1 MVTKRVNVLWAIL
14 GVVGGMALGAWY
26 MGSRIQS
33 PAEMAARTA
42 APEPSAILV
51 PVESRVLSSDVV
63 TRGTVRFGLP
73 QPISIAPSTVKGGI
87 GLISSLPRPNT
98 GFGEGEVILSASGRP
113 VFVLRGETPAFRDM
127 APGTSGGDVRQL
139 EEALARLGFDPGI
152 VDGNYDQKTSAAVE
166 RLYQKAG
173 WDPFGPTREQ
183 RAAVLALEKDWSD
196 AARGRLAAET
206 ARETAAK
213 GVAAARATAEQ
224 STRLAALDVAA
235 RIGSSRQLADMRA
248 GKSLALEAERARAT
262 HSTAAAEADV
272 AAQVADRALI
282 VLDPR
287 QTETARAAAEA
298 KLKVARS
305 AQRKT
310 KLEADLAIQN
320 AVREA
325 SLAEERI
332 KVAEGAV
339 NAARLEGERSGR
351 AALELQTLAEFDVKL
366 ATERFERLDHELTAA
381 RAKLGVQVP
390 ADEVVFIP
398 SLPIRVHEVTA
409 SVAANASGPVMS
421 VTDNQLSIDSQ
432 LPLEAAPL
440 VKPGMT
446 VAIDEQAL
454 GIKATGVVET
464 VANTPGTRGVD
475 GYHFYLG
482 VKVET
487 TPVLLAGFSVRL
499 TIPIETSKG
508 AVTAVPTSAVSLA
521 ADGTSRVLIDRGGK
535 QEYVT
540 VQPGLSTGGYV
551 EVNTPN
557 GRLAPGQLVVVG
569 YKASEPA
576 AAK

>member
-1 MVTKRVNVLWAIL
+1 MAAKRVNVLWAIL
-14 GVVGGMALGAWY
+14 GAVGGMALGAWY

-73 QPISIAPSTVKGGI
+73 QPISIAPSTVKGAV
-87 GLISSLPRPNT
+87 GLISSLPRPNAN
-98 GFGEGEVILSASGRP
+98 FGEGEVILSASGRP
-113 VFVLRGETPAFRDM
+113 VFVLSGAAPAFRDM

-139 EEALARLGFDPGI
+139 EEALARLGFDPGT

-166 RLYQKAG
+166 RMYKKAG
-173 WDPFGPTREQ
+173 WDPYAPTREQ
-183 RAAVLALEKDWSD
+183 RAAVVALEREWSD
-196 AARGRLAAET
+196 AARAQLAAEAT
-206 ARETAAK
+206 RETAMKA
-213 GVAAARATAEQ
+213 VAAARAIAEQ
-224 STRLAALDVAA
+224 NTRQAALDSAA
-235 RIGSSRQLADMRA
+235 RVGDSRQLADARS
-248 GKSLALEAERARAT
+248 GKSLALETERARAA
-262 HSTAAAEADV
+262 HSATAASADV
-272 AAQVADRALI
+272 ATQMADRALI

-298 KLKVARS
+298 KLKVARA
-305 AQRKT
+305 AQRKA
-310 KLEADLAIQN
+310 KMEADLAIQT
-320 AVREA
+320 ASREA
-325 SLAEERI
+325 ALVDERI
-332 KVAEGAV
+332 RVAEGAV
-339 NAARLEGERSGR
+339 KAARLEGERSVR
-351 AALELQTLAEFDVKL
+351 AAQEQQSLAEFDVKV
-366 ATERFERLDHELTAA
+366 ATERAERLASELAAA

-398 SLPIRVHEVTA
+398 SLPIRVNEVTA
-409 SVAANASGPVMS
+409 AVAANASGPVMS

-440 VKPGMT
+440 VKPGMK

-454 GIKATGVVET
+454 GIKATGIVET

-521 ADGTSRVLIDRGGK
+521 ADGTSRVLVERGGK

-551 EVNTPN
+551 EVNTPD

-569 YKASEPA
+569 YKTAEPA
-576 AAK
+576 AVK

>member
-1 MVTKRVNVLWAIL
+1 
-14 GVVGGMALGAWY
+14 
-26 MGSRIQS
+26 
-33 PAEMAARTA
+33 MAARTA

-73 QPISIAPSTVKGGI
+73 QPISIAPSTVKGGV

-98 GFGEGEVILSASGRP
+98 NFGEGEVILSASGRP
-113 VFVLRGETPAFRDM
+113 VFVLSGATPAFRDM

-139 EEALARLGFDPGI
+139 EEALARLGFDPGT
-152 VDGNYDQKTSAAVE
+152 VDGNYDQRTSAAVE
-166 RLYQKAG
+166 RMYKKAG
-173 WDPFGPTREQ
+173 WDPYAPTREQ
-183 RAAVLALEKDWSD
+183 RAAVAALEREWSD
-196 AARGRLAAET
+196 AARAQLAAEAT
-206 ARETAAK
+206 RETAVKA
-213 GVAAARATAEQ
+213 VAAARAIAEQ
-224 STRLAALDVAA
+224 NARQAALDSAA
-235 RIGSSRQLADMRA
+235 RVGDSRQLADARA
-248 GKSLALEAERARAT
+248 GKSLALETERARAA
-262 HSTAAAEADV
+262 HSATAASADV
-272 AAQVADRALI
+272 ATQVSDRALI

-298 KLKVARS
+298 KLKVARA
-305 AQRKT
+305 AQRKA
-310 KLEADLAIQN
+310 KLEADLAIQT
-320 AVREA
+320 AAREA
-325 SLAEERI
+325 ALAEERI
-332 KVAEGAV
+332 RVAEGAV
-339 NAARLEGERSGR
+339 KAARLEGERSVR
-351 AALELQTLAEFDVKL
+351 AALEQQELAEFDVKV
-366 ATERFERLDHELTAA
+366 ASERAQRLNAELTAA

-398 SLPIRVHEVTA
+398 SLPIRVNEVTA
-409 SVAANASGPVMS
+409 AVAANASGPVMS

-440 VKPGMT
+440 VKPGMK

-454 GIKATGVVET
+454 GIKATGIVET
-464 VANTPGTRGVD
+464 VATTPGTRGVD

-508 AVTAVPTSAVSLA
+508 EVTAVPTSAVSLA
-521 ADGTSRVLIDRGGK
+521 ADGTSRVLVERGGK

-551 EVNTPN
+551 EVNTPD
-557 GRLAPGQLVVVG
+557 GRLIPGQLVVVG
-569 YKASEPA
+569 YKTAEPTAPPA
-576 AAK
+576 AVK